1 MLAIGYEYNLA
12 VTVKKILEKTDIRK
26 LKDLERDLLLGDN
39 IKRKNAL
46 YQLFYDREL
55 ICEEI
60 EFMGKENT
68 KRIANYALLILDGK
82 LEKERR

>member
-1 MLAIGYEYNLA
+1 M
-12 VTVKKILEKTDIRK
+12 KKILEKTDIRK
-26 LKDLERDLLLGDN
+26 LKNLERDLLLGN
-39 IKRKNAL
+39 NTKRKNAL

-68 KRIANYALLILDGK
+68 KRIANYALSILDK
-82 LEKERR
+82 RLEKERR